1 MIKLKTVA
9 LAAISGLMASGAC
22 AQAPIAQ
29 TESMKVEVTEHQ
41 IDEIGGVIYSQIQ
54 SRRSNRAMRMTL
66 LVPRT
71 RSNRA
76 MRMTLLVPRTAEKKP
91 AIIYFPGGG
100 FTTTDY
106 EKFIEMRFALAKAG
120 FVVAAAE
127 YRVVPNKFP
136 AILEDGKSAVRFL
149 KAHADAYGI
158 DASKIGVLGDSAGG
172 YLSQMVAVTGNEK
185 QFDKGDNL
193 HVDSTVQAAATL
205 YGISDLRNIGAGFDE
220 AIQKVHQS
228 PAVTEALLVN
238 ALLVN
243 GVAFNEYPGASI
255 LSDSDK
261 ALAASSL
268 GHIKKNLPPFLIM
281 HGTEDKLVSPVQSEQ
296 LYEAL
301 KQNGNRVTY
310 VKVEGAAHGDTVW
323 FQKPII
329 DKVVT
334 WFKDNLK

>member
-22 AQAPIAQ
+22 AQAPVAQ

-54 SRRSNRAMRMTL
+54 SR
-66 LVPRT
+66 

-149 KAHADAYGI
+149 KAHANAYGI

-205 YGISDLRNIGAGFDE
+205 YGISDLRNIGAGVDQ

-238 ALLVN
+238 
-243 GVAFNEYPGASI
+243 GVAFNESPGASI
-255 LSDSDK
+255 LSDSEK

>member
-22 AQAPIAQ
+22 AQAPVAQ

-71 RSNRA
+71 
-76 MRMTLLVPRTAEKKP
+76 AEKKP

-106 EKFIEMRFALAKAG
+106 EKFIELRFALAKAG

-238 ALLVN
+238 
-243 GVAFNEYPGASI
+243 GVAFNDNPGASI

-281 HGTEDKLVSPVQSEQ
+281 HGTEDKLVSPIQSEQ

-301 KQNGNRVTY
+301 KQSGNRVTY

>member
-22 AQAPIAQ
+22 AQAPVAQ

-71 RSNRA
+71 
-76 MRMTLLVPRTAEKKP
+76 TEKKP

-185 QFDKGDNL
+185 EFDKGDNL

-228 PAVTEALLVN
+228 PAVTE

>member
-22 AQAPIAQ
+22 AQAPVAQ

-71 RSNRA
+71 
-76 MRMTLLVPRTAEKKP
+76 TEKKP

-100 FTTTDY
+100 FTTTDF

-238 ALLVN
+238 

-310 VKVEGAAHGDTVW
+310 VKVQGAAHGDTVW

>member
-22 AQAPIAQ
+22 AQAPVAQ
-29 TESMKVEVTEHQ
+29 TESLKVEVTEHQ

-54 SRRSNRAMRMTL
+54 SR
-66 LVPRT
+66 

-238 ALLVN
+238 

-301 KQNGNRVTY
+301 KQSGNRVTY

-323 FQKPII
+323 FQQPII

>member
-71 RSNRA
+71 
-76 MRMTLLVPRTAEKKP
+76 AEKKP
-91 AIIYFPGGG
+91 AIVYFPGGG

-193 HVDSTVQAAATL
+193 HVDSTVQAATTL

-228 PAVTEALLVN
+228 PAVTE

-301 KQNGNRVTY
+301 KQSGNRVTY

-329 DKVVT
+329 DKVVA

>member
-9 LAAISGLMASGAC
+9 LAAISGLMASGAS
-22 AQAPIAQ
+22 AQ
-29 TESMKVEVTEHQ
+29 TPLAQTQTMKVEVSQHQ

-54 SRRSNRAMRMTL
+54 SR
-66 LVPRT
+66 

-238 ALLVN
+238 

-301 KQNGNRVTY
+301 KQSGNRVTY

>member
-1 MIKLKTVA
+1 
-9 LAAISGLMASGAC
+9 
-22 AQAPIAQ
+22 
-29 TESMKVEVTEHQ
+29 MKVEVTEHQ

-71 RSNRA
+71 
-76 MRMTLLVPRTAEKKP
+76 TEKKP

-106 EKFIEMRFALAKAG
+106 EKFIEMRFSLAKAG

-149 KAHADAYGI
+149 KAHANAYGI

-193 HVDSTVQAAATL
+193 HVDSSVQAAATL
-205 YGISDLRNIGAGFDE
+205 YGISDLHNIGAGFDE
-220 AIQKVHQS
+220 AIQKIHQS
-228 PAVTEALLVN
+228 PAVTE

-268 GHIKKNLPPFLIM
+268 GHIKKNLPPFLII

-301 KQNGNRVTY
+301 KQSGNRVTY

>member
-22 AQAPIAQ
+22 AQAPVAQ

-71 RSNRA
+71 
-76 MRMTLLVPRTAEKKP
+76 TEKKP

-149 KAHADAYGI
+149 KAHANAYGI

-205 YGISDLRNIGAGFDE
+205 YGISDLRNIGAGFNE

-228 PAVTEALLVN
+228 PAVTE

>member
-9 LAAISGLMASGAC
+9 LVAISGLMASGAC
-22 AQAPIAQ
+22 AQAPVAQ

-54 SRRSNRAMRMTL
+54 SR
-66 LVPRT
+66 

-205 YGISDLRNIGAGFDE
+205 YGISDLRNIGAGFDQ

-228 PAVTEALLVN
+228 PAVTE

>member
-54 SRRSNRAMRMTL
+54 SR
-66 LVPRT
+66 

-238 ALLVN
+238 

-255 LSDSDK
+255 LSNSDK

-301 KQNGNRVTY
+301 KQSGNRVTY

-323 FQKPII
+323 FQQPII

>member
-22 AQAPIAQ
+22 AQAPVAQ

-54 SRRSNRAMRMTL
+54 SR
-66 LVPRT
+66 

-149 KAHADAYGI
+149 RAHADAYGI

-193 HVDSTVQAAATL
+193 HIDSSVQAAVTL

-220 AIQKVHQS
+220 AIEKVHQS

-238 ALLVN
+238 
-243 GVAFNEYPGASI
+243 GVAFNDNPGASI
-255 LSDSDK
+255 LSDSNK
-261 ALAASSL
+261 ALAASPL

-281 HGTEDKLVSPVQSEQ
+281 HGTEDKLVSPIQSEQ

-301 KQNGNRVTY
+301 KQSGNRVTY

>member
-22 AQAPIAQ
+22 AQAPVAQ
-29 TESMKVEVTEHQ
+29 SESMKVEVTEHQ

-54 SRRSNRAMRMTL
+54 SR
-66 LVPRT
+66 

-238 ALLVN
+238 

-281 HGTEDKLVSPVQSEQ
+281 HGTADKLVSPVQSEQ
-296 LYEAL
+296 LYEGL

>member
-22 AQAPIAQ
+22 AQAPVAQ

-54 SRRSNRAMRMTL
+54 SR
-66 LVPRT
+66 

-149 KAHADAYGI
+149 KAHADAYDI

-238 ALLVN
+238 

-310 VKVEGAAHGDTVW
+310 VNVEGAAHGDTVW

>member
-22 AQAPIAQ
+22 AQAPVAQ

-41 IDEIGGVIYSQIQ
+41 IDEISGVIYSQIQ
-54 SRRSNRAMRMTL
+54 SR
-66 LVPRT
+66 

-238 ALLVN
+238 

-301 KQNGNRVTY
+301 KQSGNRVTY

>member
-9 LAAISGLMASGAC
+9 LAAISGLVASGAC
-22 AQAPIAQ
+22 AQAPVAQ

-54 SRRSNRAMRMTL
+54 SR
-66 LVPRT
+66 

-185 QFDKGDNL
+185 QFDKDDNL

-228 PAVTEALLVN
+228 PAVTE

>member
-1 MIKLKTVA
+1 
-9 LAAISGLMASGAC
+9 
-22 AQAPIAQ
+22 
-29 TESMKVEVTEHQ
+29 MKVEVTEHQ

-71 RSNRA
+71 
-76 MRMTLLVPRTAEKKP
+76 TEKKP

-149 KAHADAYGI
+149 KAHANAYGI

-238 ALLVN
+238 

-310 VKVEGAAHGDTVW
+310 VKVQGAAHGDTVW

>member
-22 AQAPIAQ
+22 AQAPVAQ
-29 TESMKVEVTEHQ
+29 TESIKVEVTEHQ

-54 SRRSNRAMRMTL
+54 SR
-66 LVPRT
+66 

-238 ALLVN
+238 

-301 KQNGNRVTY
+301 KQSGNRVTY

>member
-22 AQAPIAQ
+22 AQAPVAQ
-29 TESMKVEVTEHQ
+29 TESMKVEVSEHQ

-71 RSNRA
+71 
-76 MRMTLLVPRTAEKKP
+76 TEKKP

-238 ALLVN
+238 

>member
-22 AQAPIAQ
+22 AQAPVAQ

-71 RSNRA
+71 
-76 MRMTLLVPRTAEKKP
+76 TEKKP

-193 HVDSTVQAAATL
+193 YVDSTVQAAATL

-228 PAVTEALLVN
+228 PAVTE

-310 VKVEGAAHGDTVW
+310 VKVQGAAHGDTVW

>member
-9 LAAISGLMASGAC
+9 LVAISGLMASGAC
-22 AQAPIAQ
+22 AQAPVAQ

-54 SRRSNRAMRMTL
+54 SR
-66 LVPRT
+66 

-149 KAHADAYGI
+149 KAHANAYGI

-228 PAVTEALLVN
+228 PAVTE

>member
-22 AQAPIAQ
+22 AQAPVAQ

-71 RSNRA
+71 
-76 MRMTLLVPRTAEKKP
+76 AEKKP

-100 FTTTDY
+100 FTTTDC

-238 ALLVN
+238 

-301 KQNGNRVTY
+301 KQSGNRVTY

>member
-22 AQAPIAQ
+22 AQAPLAQ
-29 TESMKVEVTEHQ
+29 IESMKVEVTEHQ

-54 SRRSNRAMRMTL
+54 SR
-66 LVPRT
+66 

-106 EKFIEMRFALAKAG
+106 EKFIEMRFALAKSG

-238 ALLVN
+238 

-310 VKVEGAAHGDTVW
+310 VKVEGAGHGDTVW

>member
-22 AQAPIAQ
+22 AQAPVAQ

-54 SRRSNRAMRMTL
+54 SR
-66 LVPRT
+66 

-238 ALLVN
+238 

-261 ALAASSL
+261 ARAASSL

>member
-22 AQAPIAQ
+22 AQAPVAQ

-71 RSNRA
+71 
-76 MRMTLLVPRTAEKKP
+76 TEKKP

-228 PAVTEALLVN
+228 PAVTEALLVY
-238 ALLVN
+238 

>member
-22 AQAPIAQ
+22 AQAPVAQ

-54 SRRSNRAMRMTL
+54 SR
-66 LVPRT
+66 

-238 ALLVN
+238 

>member
-22 AQAPIAQ
+22 AQAPVAQ

-54 SRRSNRAMRMTL
+54 SR
-66 LVPRT
+66 

-238 ALLVN
+238 

-301 KQNGNRVTY
+301 KQNGNRVTH

>member
-1 MIKLKTVA
+1 MIKLKTAA

-22 AQAPIAQ
+22 AQAPVAQ

-54 SRRSNRAMRMTL
+54 SR
-66 LVPRT
+66 

-149 KAHADAYGI
+149 KAHANAYGI

-228 PAVTEALLVN
+228 PAVTE

>member
-22 AQAPIAQ
+22 AQAPVAQ

-54 SRRSNRAMRMTL
+54 SC
-66 LVPRT
+66 

-149 KAHADAYGI
+149 KAHANAYGI

-228 PAVTEALLVN
+228 PAVTE

>member
-22 AQAPIAQ
+22 AQAPVAQ

-71 RSNRA
+71 
-76 MRMTLLVPRTAEKKP
+76 TEKKP

-149 KAHADAYGI
+149 KAHANAYGI

-228 PAVTEALLVN
+228 PAVTE

-334 WFKDNLK
+334 WFKNNLK

>member
-22 AQAPIAQ
+22 AQAPVAQ
-29 TESMKVEVTEHQ
+29 TESLKVEVTEHQ

-54 SRRSNRAMRMTL
+54 SR
-66 LVPRT
+66 

-172 YLSQMVAVTGNEK
+172 YLSQMVAVTDNEK

-220 AIQKVHQS
+220 TIQKVHQS
-228 PAVTEALLVN
+228 PAVTE

-301 KQNGNRVTY
+301 KQSGNRVTY

>member
-22 AQAPIAQ
+22 AQAPVAQ

-71 RSNRA
+71 
-76 MRMTLLVPRTAEKKP
+76 TEKKP

-149 KAHADAYGI
+149 KAHANAYGI

-238 ALLVN
+238 

-310 VKVEGAAHGDTVW
+310 VKVQGAAHGDTVW

>member
-22 AQAPIAQ
+22 AQAPVAQ

-54 SRRSNRAMRMTL
+54 SR
-66 LVPRT
+66 

-149 KAHADAYGI
+149 KAHANAYGI
-158 DASKIGVLGDSAGG
+158 DASKIGILGDSAGG

-220 AIQKVHQS
+220 AIEKVHQS

-238 ALLVN
+238 
-243 GVAFNEYPGASI
+243 GVAFNDNPGASI

-281 HGTEDKLVSPVQSEQ
+281 HGTEDKLVSPIQSEQ

-301 KQNGNRVTY
+301 KQSGNRVTY

>member
-9 LAAISGLMASGAC
+9 LAAIGGLMASGAC

-54 SRRSNRAMRMTL
+54 SR
-66 LVPRT
+66 

-193 HVDSTVQAAATL
+193 HVDSSVQAAATL

-220 AIQKVHQS
+220 AIEKVHQS
-228 PAVTEALLVN
+228 PAVTE

-281 HGTEDKLVSPVQSEQ
+281 HGTQDKLVSPVQSEQ

-301 KQNGNRVTY
+301 KQSGNRVTY

>member
-9 LAAISGLMASGAC
+9 LAAISGLVASGAC
-22 AQAPIAQ
+22 AQAPVAQ
-29 TESMKVEVTEHQ
+29 TESLKVEVTEHQ

-54 SRRSNRAMRMTL
+54 SR
-66 LVPRT
+66 

-149 KAHADAYGI
+149 KAHANAYGI

-185 QFDKGDNL
+185 QFDKGNNL

-228 PAVTEALLVN
+228 PAVTE

>member
-22 AQAPIAQ
+22 AQAPVAQ

-71 RSNRA
+71 
-76 MRMTLLVPRTAEKKP
+76 TEKKP

-185 QFDKGDNL
+185 QFDKGDDL

-205 YGISDLRNIGAGFDE
+205 YGISDLRNIGAGFDQ

-228 PAVTEALLVN
+228 PAVTE

>member
-22 AQAPIAQ
+22 AQAPVAQ
-29 TESMKVEVTEHQ
+29 TESMKVEVSEHQ

-54 SRRSNRAMRMTL
+54 SR
-66 LVPRT
+66 

-238 ALLVN
+238 

>member
-22 AQAPIAQ
+22 AQAPVAQ

-54 SRRSNRAMRMTL
+54 SR
-66 LVPRT
+66 

-193 HVDSTVQAAATL
+193 HVDSTVPAAATL

-228 PAVTEALLVN
+228 PAVTE

-301 KQNGNRVTY
+301 KQSGNRVTY

>member
-22 AQAPIAQ
+22 AQAPVAQ

-54 SRRSNRAMRMTL
+54 SR
-66 LVPRT
+66 

-238 ALLVN
+238 

-301 KQNGNRVTY
+301 KQSGNRVTY